1 MSLREPDSAA
11 TPLTRRQTRELES
24 RTAEPAKRASV
35 LTQRASV
42 PAKRPSVAAKR
53 PSGKRPSLRITRPL
67 TKAKRS
73 GPAPRKILSFGAML
87 FAGALLVGMSVPA
100 NAFMPTNSFSAD
112 ASTLATSGSSASSG
126 KVPVQ
131 SVEVSAQAAPVSVLR
146 DEYGVTSYA
155 ELLRA
160 QYGSQGGSFT
170 ATTGAIRWPFPYT
183 VPITDGFG
191 NRPSGTSGTSHH
203 NGVDFTPG
211 AGTPIYAVAD
221 GVVTTHSD
229 DAYGY
234 GNHVILSHTVNGEA
248 FDSVYAHMQ
257 TGTSPLKAGDVV
269 KVGDFIGLV
278 GDTGDSYGAHLHLE
292 IRIGGIPV
300 DPFAWLQAHA
310 TN

>member
-1 MSLREPDSAA
+1 
-11 TPLTRRQTRELES
+11 LTRRQTREIES
-24 RTAEPAKRASV
+24 AATAKSS
-35 LTQRASV
+35 TS
-42 PAKRPSVAAKR
+42 KRPV
-53 PSGKRPSLRITRPL
+53 GKRPALKRPAALTRPA
-67 TKAKRS
+67 TKPKS
-73 GPAPRKILSFGAML
+73 GKPGRAARGARKFLSFGAAL
-87 FAGALLVGMSVPA
+87 FALALVVGMSIPA
-100 NAFMPTNSFSAD
+100 NLFLPVDTFSAD
-112 ASTLATSGSSASSG
+112 AQTVASSG
-126 KVPVQ
+126 TSAKTPVQ
-131 SVEVSAQAAPVSVLR
+131 SIAVSEDAAPVAVAR

-234 GNHVILSHTVNGEA
+234 GNHVILSHNVGGES

-257 TGTSPLKAGDVV
+257 TGTSPLNAGDVV

-292 IRIGGIPV
+292 IRINSIPV